1 MQKENPLPLN
11 QDEKKFDG
19 EGVFHRLKGS
29 LSIGKG
35 VAMGSENV
43 KVLSDAYLIYD
54 IRFNGCTF
62 VVPPDLAWNVFVNN
76 GSNNYTVS
84 LVSH

>member
-11 QDEKKFDG
+11 RDEKKLDG

-35 VAMGSENV
+35 TAMGSENL
-43 KVLSDAYLIYD
+43 KVLSDAYLVYD
-54 IRFNGCTF
+54 IRFNDCAF
-62 VVPPDLAWNVFVNN
+62 I
-76 GSNNYTVS
+76 
-84 LVSH
+84 